1 MKLSVNT
8 TEEKRKLKGVIDQI
22 FSEADLDGDGMLN
35 KEEIE
40 IACKNSSVLKQIINR
55 SVTQVKGYDKIVTE
69 DLEE

>member
-1 MKLSVNT
+1 LKLGITNV
-8 TEEKRKLKGVIDQI
+8 EEKRKLELVIDAI
-22 FSEADLDGDGMLN
+22 FKEADLDGDGMLN

-40 IACKNSSVLKQIINR
+40 IACKNSSALKQIINT